1 MDLLTLL
8 EHTGFSPAIS
18 GPSSNGSASATPPS
32 NPFGAAPINPF
43 KAAPAVTATSAP
55 SNPFQTAGKPAGSS
69 PFAATLSQPAAL
81 STTSPFGAPTT
92 QQSTPSFPA
101 QPLEPAFSSAFQTS
115 QPASTGPASNPF
127 ASLQQA
133 APASNSLFGSAPVL
147 GAASGASS
155 KPQSKPVTAAFG
167 QQSAGSGT
175 LTPLA
180 QAGTSAPANPFLSSA
195 RPSPTPTSISASTS
209 TSAPLS
215 TAFSAPPSA
224 AIGATSAVNFGAPAT
239 KHVAKRSGH
248 FDAGPVAPRRQ
259 AQGVDVP
266 APSHGFG
273 NGNLG
278 SATTANAPASNSK
291 ESPTDY
297 AKKIMVQL
305 QKDKLRPPKWPT
317 DPGNPANAS
326 AIEAFWISY
335 GTYRDEV
342 RKSLVKAGLIDDP
355 KVRKRLDQAIDFKGI
370 CEEMC
375 PEYEKIERIFQH
387 NVMIAEKSESPD
399 GTMWPST
406 PLMVKALTRSSAG
419 QEAPLPMDVRTVAAL
434 KRTLDHLIDN
444 VLSDDSR
451 LPSVHNFLWD
461 RTRAIRRDFIFHSN
475 MSKEEMLQQI
485 YCFETITR
493 FHATSL
499 HLLSQKGFA
508 PEGFDQRQER
518 EQLSK
523 ALLSLLQA
531 YDDCKDRHIECV
543 NECEFRAYF
552 ILLNAHDPNF
562 QHKVA
567 EWGMKLWYDSDDVQ
581 TAMTLAQTMQ
591 SVWDW
596 RGPIKPTAPTTTA
609 LGAFGTFFRIVA
621 SPQVSYTMACLAEMH
636 FVHVRRGILRNITR
650 AYARAR
656 DSPKDLTIAA
666 LNSMLRF
673 DTIDEAWEF
682 VSANKLEF
690 SSEDKATAYLVLDK
704 SVQISSMPI
713 PQLFSHNLVERK
725 RAGRSLPEALHSTV
739 YEDAKYAS
747 PAQTSATSQMKQS
760 SDLFVDQSP
769 SSHTPYPNANQS
781 KAPTPFVPP
790 ASRSIPGSSTAQP
803 ATSMTSLFG
812 AIPSSST
819 PFSSAPATF
828 GQKATLSSIT
838 PAAPTGIFSQ
848 PSSNVAKASD
858 TPSLFQTTPSTIA
871 GQSSAPSSSPASLF
885 AKPSSTTPTSS
896 PSKPGEPSNPIGNGA
911 SNAPSIFAA
920 KSSLTSI
927 KTPATSIFSQQS
939 PTTTNT
945 SSKSVEPAFTQ
956 PPADTSFSSLF
967 PTPTAFNQQSKTSA
981 PFTSAASS
989 LFAAAPVKTAE
1000 AGQTELGIKPEFLT
1014 ENAPKPSP
1022 AASLF
1027 MPTAPS
1033 AATSLLKPTL
1043 PPKSPSPP
1051 PPHPTT
1057 EKDLLNDF
1065 TQWYVK
1071 GDNGILSEFQD
1082 AIVEHLVRQTYEQFK
1097 HDEEERIQREEDER
1111 SWAEALRFKTYN
1123 LRIKFFYKWR
1133 RIARE
1138 RALDRRAR
1146 QARDELKAYRTAK
1159 RAEQRAAAEKTAA
1172 EEREWEAEARRLASK
1187 EVEFLKGLGYYDD
1200 FGASMRKR
1208 KVTAAGKD
1216 ASTEEQQ
1223 RSRSVSTSVV
1233 GQQQSHDDKATS
1245 QEVTHLP
1252 AERRRSSAIPAR
1264 SIRDGIISTV
1274 SRAKELFKSRSTT
1287 NGVSSSERNHRDS
1300 IGSAASLEDAGSI
1313 SGDSIYSVQS
1323 MRSSFSPD
1331 GSQVAYYR
1339 RSIPGKNRARS
1350 LFTRVPSG
1358 TAPGVDGL
1366 TSAKKVTNFMRY
1378 NKKASQIGLGGTGSS
1393 VSGSFGSSLGLPGA
1407 LQRPATAT
1415 ASPSPSSLASFSAGI
1430 AGSGV
1435 SARANDAGGSKV
1447 RSSYWRLRAMGM
1459 VQMPNKQYLHE
1470 SLALPMLQDGK
1481 QFPGVGN
1488 YGLPPVPAWNDGGT
1502 SDTKQ
1507 IKGASESLDDFSIN
1521 KDGIQVVESDGE
1533 ENEQVRAQRYTEETL
1548 RRTAMPPSRKRL
1560 FSGGSDAQNGAIG
1573 ATTSYARS
1581 SRVAAAAAGATA
1593 TSFDSTAVTDSITS
1607 PPGAKKLRVLASPG
1621 ARDSSA
1627 LSEAE
1632 RVIREM
1638 REVADAMDQGRDWFK
1653 EQTDLMKS
1661 GASAWDE

>member
-1 MDLLTLL
+1 M
-8 EHTGFSPAIS
+8 S
-18 GPSSNGSASATPPS
+18 GPSANGSASATPPS
-32 NPFGAAPINPF
+32 NPFGAAPVNPF
-43 KAAPAVTATSAP
+43 KAALAVTAASVP
-55 SNPFQTAGKPAGSS
+55 SNPFQATGKPAVSS
-69 PFAATLSQPAAL
+69 PFAAALSQPATL
-81 STTSPFGAPTT
+81 STTTSPFGAPIT
-92 QQSTPSFPA
+92 QQSAPSFSA
-101 QPLEPAFSSAFQTS
+101 QPLQPALSSAFQTS
-115 QPASTGPASNPF
+115 QPASTSPASNPF

-133 APASNSLFGSAPVL
+133 ATASTSLFGNAPAL
-147 GAASGASS
+147 GAANGTPSI
-155 KPQSKPVTAAFG
+155 PQSKPVTAAFG
-167 QQSAGSGT
+167 QQSAASGT

-180 QAGTSAPANPFLSSA
+180 QTGTSAPANPFLSSA
-195 RPSPTPTSISASTS
+195 KPSPAPTPILASSS
-209 TSAPLS
+209 TSAPFTTTFSASPS
-215 TAFSAPPSA
+215 TAVGA
-224 AIGATSAVNFGAPAT
+224 ASAVNFGAPAT
-239 KHVAKRSGH
+239 KHVAKRSSH
-248 FDAGPVAPRRQ
+248 FNTELVAPQRQ
-259 AQGVDVP
+259 AQGVAVP
-266 APSHGFG
+266 TPSNGFG
-273 NGNLG
+273 AGNLG
-278 SATTANAPASNSK
+278 LTTMVNAPANNSK

-297 AKKIMVQL
+297 AKKIIAQL

-326 AIEAFWISY
+326 AIEAFWNTY
-335 GTYRDEV
+335 GTYRDDV

-387 NVMIAEKSESPD
+387 NVMMAEKAESPD

-567 EWGMKLWYDSDDVQ
+567 EWGMKLWYESDDVQ
-581 TAMTLAQTMQ
+581 TAMTLAQAMQ

-636 FVHVRRGILRNITR
+636 FVHVRRGILRNMTR

-704 SVQISSMPI
+704 SVQVSSMPI

-747 PAQTSATSQMKQS
+747 PAQTSSTSQIKQS

-769 SSHTPYPNANQS
+769 SSRTPYPNANQG
-781 KAPTPFVPP
+781 KVPTPFVPP
-790 ASRSIPGSSTAQP
+790 AFQSTGSSTAQP
-803 ATSMTSLFG
+803 ATSATSLF
-812 AIPSSST
+812 ATTPPSST
-819 PFSSAPATF
+819 PFSSVPAMI
-828 GQKATLSSIT
+828 GQKATSSSTT
-838 PAAPTGIFSQ
+838 PAAPFGIFFQ
-848 PSSNVAKASD
+848 PSSNVAKTDD
-858 TPSLFQTTPSTIA
+858 TPSLFQTTPITIA
-871 GQSSAPSSSPASLF
+871 SQSSAPSFSPASLF
-885 AKPSSTTPTSS
+885 ANPSSTTPASS

-911 SNAPSIFAA
+911 SKAPSIFTA
-920 KSSLTSI
+920 KSSLTS
-927 KTPATSIFSQQS
+927 TEAPTASIFSQQS
-939 PTTTNT
+939 PTKTNL
-945 SSKSVEPAFTQ
+945 SSKPVEPAFTQ
-956 PPADTSFSSLF
+956 PPADTSFLSLF
-967 PTPTAFNQQSKTSA
+967 PTPTAFNQDSKTSA
-981 PFTSAASS
+981 PSASAASS
-989 LFAAAPVKTAE
+989 LFSAAPVKTAE
-1000 AGQTELGIKPEFLT
+1000 AGQTELGNKPAFLT

-1022 AASLF
+1022 AASPF
-1027 MPTAPS
+1027 MPAAPS
-1033 AATSLLKPTL
+1033 AATSLLKPNL

-1051 PPHPTT
+1051 PPHQITK
-1057 EKDLLNDF
+1057 KDLLNDF

-1082 AIVEHLVRQTYEQFK
+1082 AIVEHLVRQTFEQFK

-1159 RAEQRAAAEKTAA
+1159 RAEQRAAAEKAAA
-1172 EEREWEAEARRLASK
+1172 EERVREAEARRMVSK
-1187 EVEFLKGLGYYDD
+1187 EVEFLKGLGYYDG
-1200 FGASMRKR
+1200 FGASTRKR
-1208 KVTAAGKD
+1208 KVTVAGED
-1216 ASTEEQQ
+1216 AGAEEQQ
-1223 RSRSVSTSVV
+1223 RSRSVSTSIV
-1233 GQQQSHDDKATS
+1233 GHQQSYDDKTTS
-1245 QEVTHLP
+1245 QEVTQLP
-1252 AERRRSSAIPAR
+1252 AERRRSSGVPVR

-1274 SRAKELFKSRSTT
+1274 SRAKELFTSRMTT
-1287 NGVSSSERNHRDS
+1287 NGVSSNKSNHRGS

-1339 RSIPGKNRARS
+1339 RSIPGKNRAHS
-1350 LFTRVPSG
+1350 FFTRVPSG
-1358 TAPGVDGL
+1358 TAPTATAGGDGL
-1366 TSAKKVTNFMRY
+1366 TPAKKVTNFMRY
-1378 NKKASQIGLGGTGSS
+1378 SKKASQFGLGGNGSS

-1407 LQRPATAT
+1407 RQQPATAT
-1415 ASPSPSSLASFSAGI
+1415 ASPSPSSLASFPASI

-1435 SARANDAGGSKV
+1435 GARTGDVGGSKV

-1481 QFPGVGN
+1481 RFPGVGN

-1507 IKGASESLDDFSIN
+1507 IKGANELLDDFSIN
-1521 KDGIQVVESDGE
+1521 KDGGQLIDSDGE

-1560 FSGGSDAQNGAIG
+1560 FSDGNDAQNGAIG
-1573 ATTSYARS
+1573 ATTSYARA
-1581 SRVAAAAAGATA
+1581 SRVAAASTGATA
-1593 TSFDSTAVTDSITS
+1593 APFDSTALTESITS
-1607 PPGAKKLRVLASPG
+1607 PPGAKKLRVLASPS
-1621 ARDSSA
+1621 ARDTSA

-1638 REVADAMDQGRDWFK
+1638 REMADAMDQGRDWFK

-1661 GASAWDE
+1661 GATAWDE